1 MSHIEGLGLVAD
13 DPLAAL
19 ARKVGGK
26 PSYLESHHIEAA
38 LRVRRLVDKSH
49 LLARVTMAYLPLAPT
64 GRRGGGAGDVADMAA
79 EARKRLAE
87 LHAILPRDCAG
98 VVIDVCGFEKGLGAV
113 ETERGWPRRSAK
125 LVLRIG
131 LEQLALHYG
140 LAPVAEGES
149 QGRQRRWV
157 PEGSHSTEVG

>member
-1 MSHIEGLGLVAD
+1 MSRIEGIGLVAD

-26 PSYLESHHIEAA
+26 PGYLESHHIEAA

-49 LLARVTMAYLPLAPT
+49 LMARVTMAYSPLAPT
-64 GRRGGGAGDVADMAA
+64 GRRGGGAGDVTDMAA

-98 VVIDVCGFEKGLGAV
+98 GAV
-113 ETERGWPRRSAK
+113 ETDRGWPRRSAK

-157 PEGSHSTEVG
+157 PEGSRPTEVG